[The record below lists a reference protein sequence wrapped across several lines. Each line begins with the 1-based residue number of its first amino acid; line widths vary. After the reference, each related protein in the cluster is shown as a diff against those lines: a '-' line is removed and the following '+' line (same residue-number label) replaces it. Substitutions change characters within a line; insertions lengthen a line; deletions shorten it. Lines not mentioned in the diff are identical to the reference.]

1 MKRILFG
8 LAALCLASCSTAAY
22 AQTPVSV
29 APTSSPT
36 VSGGWVAA
44 STRTDAY
51 RLAASSSSTAGYF
64 MVFDA
69 TTVPADGAVV
79 PKFCRAVAAG
89 ASVSL
94 VFVNPAAFR
103 NGIVMVF
110 STTGC
115 YTKTISATAFFE
127 ASFK

>member
-1 MKRILFG
+1 MKRLSLL
-8 LAALCLASCSTAAY
+8 LALAVATCAAPAI

-29 APTSSPT
+29 QPVSSPAI
-36 VSGGWVAA
+36 SGGWVAA

-51 RLAASSSSTAGYF
+51 RLGASSSSTAGWF

-69 TTVPADGAVV
+69 TTVPADGPVV
-79 PKFCRAVAAG
+79 PKFCRAAAAG

-103 NGIVMVF
+103 NGIVLVF

-115 YTKTISATAFFE
+115 YVKTSSPTAFFE

>member
-1 MKRILFG
+1 MKKLIAFA
-8 LAALCLASCSTAAY
+8 AALLLPVAAL
-22 AQTPVSV
+22 AQTITPVAPVS
-29 APTSSPT
+29 SPS

-44 STRTDAY
+44 SSATNAY
-51 RLAASSSSTAGYF
+51 RLSVTSGASAGYL

-69 TTVPADGAVV
+69 TAVPADGAVV
-79 PKFCRAVAAG
+79 PKFCRPLAAG
-89 ASVSL
+89 ASVSM
-94 VFVNPAAFR
+94 VFTSPASFR

-115 YTKTISATAFFE
+115 YAKAISNTAFFE